1 MVLMNWYGYPIAS
14 LDDRSSLLFIQV
26 LFDFEMGIVIVN
38 LWRLYKVKS
47 KIIYTFVWIDIKK
60 FSTSDSRE
68 QAV

>member
-1 MVLMNWYGYPIAS
+1 MVLMNWYSYPIAS
-14 LDDRSSLLFIQV
+14 LDDRSSVLFTQV
-26 LFDFEMGIVIVN
+26 LFDFEMRIVIVN

-47 KIIYTFVWIDIKK
+47 KIIYTFVWFDIKK